1 MSITTKG
8 GDKGQTSLW
17 TGERLDKDDIRV
29 EAYGTIDE
37 LDAHLGEAK
46 HFVKNERILEIIEHV
61 QADLM
66 IIMGDLASIN
76 KAVNIQEKHVDIVS
90 NFVYEFEKSVELKGF
105 VFPGN
110 TLQSAKLDV
119 CRTVARRAERRIISL
134 HKISEINPFIIQY
147 INRISDLCFIMARME
162 EKLAGEIKYK

>member
-17 TGERLDKDDIRV
+17 TGNVWIKMISVLKLM
-29 EAYGTIDE
+29 GTIDE

-90 NFVYEFEKSVELKGF
+90 NFVYEFEKV
-105 VFPGN
+105 
-110 TLQSAKLDV
+110 
-119 CRTVARRAERRIISL
+119 
-134 HKISEINPFIIQY
+134 
-147 INRISDLCFIMARME
+147 
-162 EKLAGEIKYK
+162 